1 MFISRVGEMVVE
13 GVAPGNPVSTP
24 ATPPPFH
31 VSRLFDVLGVLVL
44 LVFTA
49 PLMLAVALLV
59 KLQDGGPIFYGQQR
73 LGYGGRTFKCWKF
86 RSMVV
91 NAELK
96 LAMVLASDPA
106 ARQEWDDDH
115 KLRNDPRITA
125 LGRFLRKSSLDEL
138 PQFFNILVGQMSLV
152 GPRPIVVAE
161 ATRYG
166 RWFKIYCSTRP
177 GLTGLWQVSGRNNV
191 DYRRRV
197 ALDVMFARRRSLR
210 LYFGVL
216 LATVPSVLKRDG
228 SY

>member
-13 GVAPGNPVSTP
+13 GVAPGNPLNISD
-24 ATPPPFH
+24 APPPFH
-31 VSRLFDVLGVLVL
+31 FSRVLDILGVLVL
-44 LVFTA
+44 LVFAA
-49 PLMLAVALLV
+49 PLMVIVALLV
-59 KLQDGGPIFYGQQR
+59 KLQDGGPVFYGQQR

-91 NAELK
+91 DADLK
-96 LAMVLASDPA
+96 LAMVLATDPA
-106 ARQEWDDDH
+106 ARQEWEADH

-138 PQFFNILVGQMSLV
+138 PQFFNILAGQMSLV

-166 RWFKIYCSTRP
+166 RWFKVYCSTRP

-197 ALDVMFARRRSLR
+197 ALDVLFARRRSLR
-210 LYFGVL
+210 LYIGVV

>member
-13 GVAPGNPVSTP
+13 GVAPGSPLNIT

-31 VSRLFDVLGVLVL
+31 LSRVFDIVGVLVL
-44 LVFTA
+44 LIFAA
-49 PLMLAVALLV
+49 PLMVVVALLV

-73 LGYGGRTFKCWKF
+73 LGYGGRTFRCWKF

-91 NAELK
+91 DAELK
-96 LAMVLASDPA
+96 LAMVLATDLA
-106 ARQEWDDDH
+106 ARQEWDADH
-115 KLRNDPRITA
+115 KLRDDPRITN

-138 PQFFNILVGQMSLV
+138 PQFFNILAGQMSLV

-161 ATRYG
+161 AARYG
-166 RWFKIYCSTRP
+166 RWFKVYCSNRP